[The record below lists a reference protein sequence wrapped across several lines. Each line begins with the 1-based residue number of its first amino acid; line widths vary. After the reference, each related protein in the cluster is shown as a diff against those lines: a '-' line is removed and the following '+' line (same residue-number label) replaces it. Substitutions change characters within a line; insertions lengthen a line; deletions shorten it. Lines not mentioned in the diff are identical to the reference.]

1 MGKKLKIAKKAAL
14 LTAAVAS
21 AATGRAG
28 RRVAIELAKKQIKF
42 KRKSLDFIL
51 QTFYFITHYTILSH
65 QLF

>member
-28 RRVAIELAKKQIKF
+28 RRVAIELAKKAN
-42 KRKSLDFIL
+42 KS
-51 QTFYFITHYTILSH
+51 
-65 QLF
+65 